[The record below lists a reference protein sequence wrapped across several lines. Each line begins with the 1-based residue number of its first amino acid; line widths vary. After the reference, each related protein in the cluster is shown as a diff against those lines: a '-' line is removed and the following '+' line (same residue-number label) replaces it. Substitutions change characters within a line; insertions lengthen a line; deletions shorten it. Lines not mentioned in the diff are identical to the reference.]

1 MSAPFAK
8 LQQIDQRFYL
18 LLNKVELLL
27 YINPINAEKE
37 RQKFYKS
44 GYSVDPV
51 FRYPKC
57 ALNLRAIRK
66 ELFKLK
72 MQKIEN
78 DAIAELYEQLRW
90 YFSGILDCVEHVG
103 KKELFLRSSLKTFG
117 APSALD
123 IQRAH
128 ALIKASKSK
137 IHLTST
143 QRMYTTEEALEYM
156 KTFVNQ
162 YGFNVTVKSATHI
175 SSKAMVSNSKK
186 SVILKRGER
195 FSALELEAL
204 ANHEIGVHLVTTF
217 NAENQKLK
225 IFSLGFPFNVQT
237 QEGLAVLAEYYSGA
251 LNFDR
256 IFELAVRV
264 ILADN
269 VIKGHSFAASFDQL
283 VGEYKLS
290 RNHAFKLVTRLY
302 RGGGFTK
309 DRLYLPGFIE
319 LIKQHPDEEAMNW
332 LLAGKTASDYQHM
345 MPILEQQGLMNPN
358 AYQSTTFNS
367 TKPLNKEVA
376 QLLQRL
382 K

>member
-367 TKPLNKEVA
+367 AKPLNKEVA